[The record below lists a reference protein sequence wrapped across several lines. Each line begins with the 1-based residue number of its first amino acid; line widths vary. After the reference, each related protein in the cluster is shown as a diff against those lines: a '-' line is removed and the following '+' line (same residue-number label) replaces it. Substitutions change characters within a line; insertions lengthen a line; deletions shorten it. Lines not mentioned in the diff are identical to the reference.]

1 MNRSVR
7 WSLGGALAAAA
18 TAAVAALSQVPYT
31 PEPGPE
37 ALLRLSWRARG
48 ERVEICRQL
57 SAEELE
63 ALPRHMRQERICEG
77 STAQYR
83 LRVEVDG
90 ERRVDEPVQG
100 SGEPQVR
107 PLYVY
112 RELPLPPG
120 THRIGITFE
129 RVGPAEPEAEEHDD
143 EAGEHDEEAEDQAET
158 PDRRARE
165 AAVPRHLEL
174 QRAVELRPREVLLVT
189 YDAERRQLRQ
199 AAAVT
204 PPGAHRRGSRP

>member
-1 MNRSVR
+1 MNRALR
-7 WSLGGALAAAA
+7 WSLGGAVATAA
-18 TAAVAALSQVPYT
+18 TAVVAALSQVPYT

-48 ERVEICRQL
+48 ERVEVCREL

-63 ALPRHMRQERICEG
+63 ALPQHMRQERVCEG
-77 STAQYR
+77 ATARYR

-100 SGEPQVR
+100 SGELQVR

-112 RELPLPPG
+112 RELALPPG
-120 THRIGITFE
+120 RHRIGISFE
-129 RVGPAEPEAEEHDD
+129 RVGPAEPEA
-143 EAGEHDEEAEDQAET
+143 GEHEEDGAEDEAET

-165 AAVPRHLEL
+165 AAVPRRLEL

-189 YDAERRQLRQ
+189 YDPERRRLRQ
-199 AAAVT
+199 AAVT
-204 PPGAHRRGSRP
+204 PPGVHRRGSRP